1 MSTRGRL
8 AATYVALLLA
18 TLVVFAVAIT
28 VMRDSQAS
36 TFDVSALRQA
46 AAIKTI
52 IRQVQADT
60 LGCEVENQLEALK
73 ERGVA
78 RRGCR
83 LMVVGLD
90 STTGQ
95 PVALPTKDLVKALDS
110 LPNAYFLVFTT
121 QNQVLYASRP
131 MGDLPLKDQDA
142 IHRVAVHLAT
152 RVEDARV
159 RVRHDTLTLFIIA
172 DTGSTSDK
180 DFIPNISRVV
190 VGLPVSA
197 ADLVPSVVSS
207 SVIVVAPLIFLLS
220 IIAAYAV
227 VGGTFRPVDHLIN
240 EVEAITDGRSLHR
253 RLPTDPASGD
263 ELVRLALTLNAM
275 LTRLETSFAA
285 LRRFTADA
293 SHELKTP
300 LTVLRADV
308 ERAMHPSTNRAERMI
323 ALEESLQETARM
335 SDLVDSLLTLA
346 RADEGRFDIYRQ
358 PVELEPLVR
367 EVYETAVILGEDA
380 GLSLALRTLENAVVM
395 GDRTRLR
402 QLLLNLVTNAI
413 KYTPR
418 GGSVELA
425 VVRRPAEE
433 EVAITVRDT
442 GIGISTSDLPH
453 VFDRF
458 WRADRA
464 RSRASERGGF
474 GLGLAISQWIVQA
487 HGGTITVQSRL
498 GRGTVF
504 SVALPIASARFESD
518 APAANGAREAR
529 PASISRPAPPDA
541 VGEIATESAES

>member
-8 AATYVALLLA
+8 AVTYAALLLT
-18 TLVVFAVAIT
+18 TLVVFGIVVSA
-28 VMRDSQAS
+28 MRDSQAG
-36 TFDVSALRQA
+36 TFDMSALRQA
-46 AAIKTI
+46 ASIRSS
-52 IRQVQADT
+52 IRQVQTDT
-60 LGCEVENQLEALK
+60 SGCEVQNQLEALK
-73 ERGVA
+73 ERGGVA
-78 RRGCR
+78 RKGCR
-83 LMVVGLD
+83 LTVVGND
-90 STTGQ
+90 TITGQ

-110 LPNAYFLVFTT
+110 LPGYFLVFTT

-131 MGDLPLKDQDA
+131 MGDLSLKDQDA
-142 IHRVAVHLAT
+142 IHRVAANLAT

-159 RVRHDTLTLFIIA
+159 RVRHDSLTLFIIA

-207 SVIVVAPLIFLLS
+207 SVIVVAPLVFLLS
-220 IIAAYAV
+220 IIAAYAI

-308 ERAMHPSTNRAERMI
+308 ERAMHPGTNRAERMI
-323 ALEESLQETARM
+323 ALEEALQETARM
-335 SDLVDSLLTLA
+335 ADLVDSLLTLA

-358 PVELEPLVR
+358 PVELEPLMR

-380 GLSLALRTLENAVVM
+380 GLSLSLRTLEDAVVM

-425 VVRRPAEE
+425 VVRRADD
-433 EVAITVRDT
+433 VTISVRDT
-442 GIGISTSDLPH
+442 GIGISTADLPH

-487 HGGTITVQSRL
+487 HGGTIGVQSRL
-498 GRGTVF
+498 GRGSIFTV
-504 SVALPIASARFESD
+504 VLPTAADASATPE
-518 APAANGAREAR
+518 PLVNGAN
-529 PASISRPAPPDA
+529 A
-541 VGEIATESAES
+541 VEVSESADS